1 MPNTSSISASSC
13 LDAANKL
20 ISSGDINSGLILA
33 ERALSLSKS
42 TDTTEHALSLISVHG
57 YYSEDADMKRLGMQ
71 SCERLFTG
79 REFSSHARGWAM
91 RNSVWYAPML
101 DEKFGN
107 VRFKRIEI
115 EKDTNWS
122 LFNPS
127 ICTHNGKIYV
137 IQRVANYV
145 ITPEGYYIIQD
156 EGVVKTKNFLVEMS
170 ESLEVISSREIKYP
184 TSFDTPLCGRILG
197 LEDCRVFVWNDQLWV
212 SATSLQLNA
221 EGVCEIHIARIEDV
235 GGSLSFTDVQK
246 ITPADVPFQHEKNW
260 MPFVKDGNL
269 FWIYR
274 SDPTRVIDRTGRTV
288 RLSTPGIC
296 AETFSGGSQLVWTPR
311 GWLALIHHS
320 VDGVLRKRAY
330 LHRFVLFDENLN
342 LAAYSPPFFFRHKGV
357 EFVCGLALLD
367 GDRLVVGFGVDDSES
382 WLAELSFS
390 TVMKGLVSAPAPK
403 NCVTIADHDWIFSGI
418 NTAMK
423 SPDDFKKSKRITLDI
438 GLKLH
443 EDDHKNWDTLQA
455 FWAVLKTNEKNALIV
470 DIGAT
475 TESSFLQNLRRMGFQ
490 NLIGANLDVETP
502 FMHDGVRYQYGDCTA
517 MDFPEGSVNF
527 INCQSVIEHG
537 VNVKAF
543 LSESARVLKPGGHL
557 FVSTD
562 YWCEDVDTKGQ
573 EAFGVPVKVFTRDEI
588 EALIR
593 MARDVG
599 LVPTS
604 PPDLTCKDKT
614 VSWIGMDYTFVSL
627 MFKKVEG

>member
-1 MPNTSSISASSC
+1 MPNTGSINASSC
-13 LDAANKL
+13 LDAADRL

-42 TDTTEHALSLISVHG
+42 TDTTEHALSVISVHG

-79 REFSSHARGWAM
+79 REFSAYARGWAM

-101 DEKFGN
+101 DEKFDN
-107 VRFKRIEI
+107 VQFKRIEI
-115 EKDTNWS
+115 EKDANWN
-122 LFNPS
+122 LLNPS
-127 ICTHNGKIYV
+127 ICTHNGRIYV

-145 ITPEGYYIIQD
+145 ITDEGCYIIQD
-156 EGVVKTKNFLVEMS
+156 GGVVKTRNFLVEMD
-170 ESLEVISSREIKYP
+170 ENLDVISSREIRYP
-184 TSFDTPLCGRILG
+184 SCFDVPLYGRILG

-212 SATSLQLNA
+212 SATSLQLNPQ
-221 EGVCEIHIARIEDV
+221 GICEIHIARIEDV
-235 GGSLSFTDVQK
+235 GGSLSFADVQK
-246 ITPADVPFQHEKNW
+246 IIPDGVPSQHEKNW
-260 MPFVKDGNL
+260 MPFVKDGDL
-269 FWIYR
+269 FWLYK

-296 AETFSGGSQLVWTPR
+296 AETFSGGSQLVRTPR

-330 LHRFVLFDENLN
+330 LHRFVLFDDQFN
-342 LAAYSPPFFFRHKGV
+342 LAAYSSPFFFKHKGI

-367 GDRLVVGFGVDDSES
+367 EDRLLVGFGVDDGES
-382 WLAELSFS
+382 WLAELPLPS
-390 TVMKGLVSAPAPK
+390 VMKSLVPAPASQS
-403 NCVTIADHDWIFSGI
+403 CVSIADHDWIFSGI

-423 SPDDFKKSKRITLDI
+423 SSDDFQRSTRITFDI

-443 EDDHKNWDTLQA
+443 EDDFKNWDTLQA

-475 TESSFLQNLRRMGFQ
+475 TKSSFLQNLRRMEFQ
-490 NLIGANLDVETP
+490 NLIGANLDVKTP
-502 FMHDGVRYQYGDCTA
+502 FVHEGIRYQHGDCTA
-517 MDFPEGSVNF
+517 MDFSGGSVSF

-537 VNVKAF
+537 VDVKSF

-562 YWCEDVDTKGQ
+562 YWCEGVDTRGQ
-573 EAFGVPVKVFTRDEI
+573 EAFGAPVKVFTRDEI
-588 EALIR
+588 EEIIR
-593 MARDVG
+593 MANDVG
-599 LVPTS
+599 LAPTS
-604 PPDLTCKDKT
+604 PPDLSCKDRP

-627 MFKKVEG
+627 MFKKVEV